1 MQTGRLFELLYLLLE
16 RRSMTAAELAK
27 RFEVSQRTIYRDV
40 DLLSGAGIPVYA
52 SRGKG
57 GGIRLMEGYVLDR
70 SLLTRTQQDEI
81 LFALQSLQATHAIQ
95 GGELLAQLRG
105 AFSRPPED
113 WIEVDFSPWGN
124 IPGER
129 EKFNLLKSA
138 ILERRPVAFAYFS
151 GAGGFGERQV
161 EPAKLCYKSGGWYL
175 QGFCRSRQAPRTFKI
190 SRMRQLQLLEGSFA
204 RREMPPIDLP
214 GTAPEEGI
222 LQACLRFAPAAAY
235 RLYDELPA
243 CDIHPDPDGSYTV
256 TTWLTE
262 GSGTVDYLLSF
273 GTQLTVLS
281 PGPLR
286 QALCRRAQEIAGIYS
301 EYDKQLSDFG

>member
-1 MQTGRLFELLYLLLE
+1 MQTGRLFELIYLLLE
-16 RRSMTAAELAK
+16 RGSMTAAELAE
-27 RFEVSQRTIYRDV
+27 RFEVSPRTIYRDV

-70 SLLTRTQQDEI
+70 SLLTRPQQDEI
-81 LFALQSLQATHAIQ
+81 LFALQSLRATHAIQ
-95 GGELLAQLRG
+95 GEELLSQLRG

-175 QGFCRSRQAPRTFKI
+175 QGFCRGRQAPRTFKI
-190 SRMRQLQLLEGSFA
+190 SRMRQLRLLEGSFL
-204 RREMPPIDLP
+204 RREMPPIELP
-214 GTAPEEGI
+214 GSPTGEGM
-222 LQACLRFAPAAAY
+222 LQVCLRFSSAAAY
-235 RLYDELPA
+235 RVYDEFL
-243 CDIHPDPDGSYTV
+243 CTDIRPEPDGGFTV
-256 TTWLTE
+256 AAWMADN
-262 GSGTVDYLLSF
+262 SGTVDYLLSF

-281 PGPLR
+281 PESLR
-286 QALCRRAQEIAGIYS
+286 QALRRRAQEISALYS
-301 EYDKQLSDFG
+301 